1 MFLYEVKQQ
10 QLLAGVRTYLKV
22 YSTISM
28 GKLANYMD
36 LDEPN
41 LRSQIS
47 NAFSGLLSCK
57 FSAVI
62 YVFVGLYTEFNVTQG
77 GFDDIQAQNTCC
89 RF

>member
-47 NAFSGLLSCK
+47 NAFSGLL
-57 FSAVI
+57 
-62 YVFVGLYTEFNVTQG
+62 
-77 GFDDIQAQNTCC
+77 
-89 RF
+89 